1 MLPGLINSTRKP
13 LPPPRRLLHANLNL
27 AMQSQQQSQW
37 CWAAVATSVSLF
49 YSPGS
54 GWTQCSVVNAELGQ
68 TTCCQC
74 GCTPACNQPW
84 YLDLAL
90 TRTVNLASWAA
101 GTVAYPVIRSQIAA
115 RRPLGARIGWSGGGG
130 HFLVLD
136 GYNSAGGQYLS
147 IRDPFYGS
155 SVYTYAS
162 FQSGYQTTGSWTHSY
177 YTQP

>member
-1 MLPGLINSTRKP
+1 MLPSLIAASRKT
-13 LPPPRRLLHANLNL
+13 LPRPPRPRHANLHL
-27 AMQSQQQSQW
+27 AMQTQQESQW

-49 YSPGS
+49 YNAGS
-54 GWTQCSVVNAELGQ
+54 GRTQCSVVNAELGQ

-90 TRTVNLASWAA
+90 QRTANLASWSA
-101 GTVAYPVIRSQIAA
+101 GTVAYSAIRGQVVAG
-115 RRPLGARIGWSGGGG
+115 RPLGARIGWSGGGG
-130 HFLVLD
+130 HFVVLD

-147 IRDPFYGS
+147 VRDPFYGS

-162 FQSGYQTTGSWTHSY
+162 FQSSYQTIGSWTDTY
-177 YTQP
+177 DTQP